1 MWNGTFR
8 GGGNESSIEYQRRK
22 GGKLWKVQV
31 FFIVSVGVV
40 QFNPNLHLNTVS
52 RSSSRLPPLP
62 FTLPT
67 SLLFMGLHTFLE
79 NFTLRKMP
87 SRQFS
92 EYSQGHFCLMLWAAE
107 IEGAFGTQAREGQGV
122 NGKGYSTRWA
132 ETSNIID
139 LGIEAI
145 SDFDSLM
152 SWEGGAL
159 VR

>member
-1 MWNGTFR
+1 
-8 GGGNESSIEYQRRK
+8 
-22 GGKLWKVQV
+22 
-31 FFIVSVGVV
+31 
-40 QFNPNLHLNTVS
+40 
-52 RSSSRLPPLP
+52 
-62 FTLPT
+62 
-67 SLLFMGLHTFLE
+67 MGLHTFLE

-87 SRQFS
+87 SRRFS

-107 IEGAFGTQAREGQGV
+107 IEGAFGTQARVGQGV

-152 SWEGGAL
+152 SWGRGSISQITSQRGTQSSGKNPQKTTPCLEGKQRGTL
-159 VR
+159 HKSETMWSNNSFFPSLLFSTIVTWL